1 MENFENYRLE
11 LEKYA
16 NNVDNKRQDIEHI
29 LNKDIDFEIYGNLMT
44 LMGQVL
50 LDENCIFDA
59 MGDDDLKNY
68 EKWLEDGEF

>member
-1 MENFENYRLE
+1 MDKFENYRLE

-16 NNVDNKRQDIEHI
+16 NNLDNKRQDIEHI
-29 LNKDIDFEIYGNLMT
+29 LNREIDFDCYKNLMT

-50 LDENCIFDA
+50 IDENCIFDA